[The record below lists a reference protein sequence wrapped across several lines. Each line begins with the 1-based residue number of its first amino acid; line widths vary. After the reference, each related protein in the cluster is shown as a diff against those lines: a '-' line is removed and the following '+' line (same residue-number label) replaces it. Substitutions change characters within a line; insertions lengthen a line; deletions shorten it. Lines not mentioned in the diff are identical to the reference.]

1 MQRIL
6 GGAIAACVLCVAL
19 AAVAQESPPGG
30 IDRLTGTLK
39 KIKDSGV
46 VRIGYRENSLPFSF
60 LDDAK
65 RPMGYSIDLCN
76 AIVEEVTDELG
87 GAELRVVYRAVTPE
101 TRFALL
107 QTGDIDLECGSTTA
121 NLERRRLV
129 AFSPLIFITGTKL
142 LVRKDSPVRSWR
154 DLREKTVAV
163 TRGTTNAAAVQSLS
177 DKQRLGLVF
186 VTGGDHRETF
196 DLFASG
202 KADALANDEVLIY
215 SMLAETRTR
224 AQFRI
229 VGDFLSYD
237 PYAFAYRKDDAP
249 FAEVV
254 ERTFRRLAQSR
265 ELVWTYERWFTKRLP
280 SGIRLDLPIS
290 PQLEESF
297 RGLGLPE

>member
-1 MQRIL
+1 M
-6 GGAIAACVLCVAL
+6 IAACMLCAAL
-19 AAVAQESPPGG
+19 AAAAQDTPPGV

-46 VRIGYRENSLPFSF
+46 VRLGYRENSLPFSF

-65 RPMGYSIDLCN
+65 RPVGYSIDLCN

-87 GAELRVVYRAVTPE
+87 GAELRVVYLVVTPE

-107 QTGDIDLECGSTTA
+107 QAGDIDLECGSTTA
-121 NLERRRLV
+121 NLERRKLV
-129 AFSPLIFITGTKL
+129 AFSPVMFITGTKL
-142 LVRKDSPVRSWR
+142 LVRKDSPIRSWR
-154 DLREKTVAV
+154 DLRGKTVAV
-163 TRGTTNAAAVQSLS
+163 TRGTTNAAAIQSLS
-177 DKQRLGLVF
+177 DKQHLGVVF
-186 VTGGDHRETF
+186 VTGGDHKETF
-196 DLFASG
+196 ELFTSG

-215 SMLAETRTR
+215 SMLAETRAR
-224 AQFRI
+224 AQFRL

-237 PYAFAYRKDDAP
+237 PYAIAYRKDDAP
-249 FAEVV
+249 FAAVV
-254 ERTFRRLAQSR
+254 ERTFRRLAESR
-265 ELVWTYERWFTKRLP
+265 ELVWSYEKWFTKRLP

>member
-1 MQRIL
+1 MRRIL
-6 GGAIAACVLCVAL
+6 GGVIAACMLCAAL
-19 AAVAQESPPGG
+19 AAAAQDTPPGV

-46 VRIGYRENSLPFSF
+46 VRLGYRENSLPFSF

-65 RPMGYSIDLCN
+65 RPVGYSIDLCN

-87 GAELRVVYRAVTPE
+87 GAELRVVYLVVTPE

-107 QTGDIDLECGSTTA
+107 QAGDIDLECGSTTA
-121 NLERRRLV
+121 NLERRKLV
-129 AFSPLIFITGTKL
+129 AFSPVMFITGTKL
-142 LVRKDSPVRSWR
+142 LVRKDSPIRSWR
-154 DLREKTVAV
+154 DLRGKTVAV
-163 TRGTTNAAAVQSLS
+163 TRGTTNAAAIQSLS
-177 DKQRLGLVF
+177 DEQHLGVVF
-186 VTGGDHRETF
+186 VTGGDHKETF
-196 DLFASG
+196 ELFTSG

-215 SMLAETRTR
+215 SMLAETRAR
-224 AQFRI
+224 AQFRL

-237 PYAFAYRKDDAP
+237 PYAIAYRQDDAP
-249 FAEVV
+249 FATVV
-254 ERTFRRLAQSR
+254 ERTFRRLAESR
-265 ELVWTYERWFTKRLP
+265 ELVLTYEKWFTKRLP

>member
-1 MQRIL
+1 MRRIL
-6 GGAIAACVLCVAL
+6 GGVIAACMLCAAL
-19 AAVAQESPPGG
+19 AAAAQDTPPGV

-46 VRIGYRENSLPFSF
+46 VRLGYRENSLPFSF

-65 RPMGYSIDLCN
+65 RPVGYSIDLCN

-87 GAELRVVYRAVTPE
+87 GAELRVVYLVVTPE

-107 QTGDIDLECGSTTA
+107 QAGNTDLECGSTTA
-121 NLERRRLV
+121 NLERRKLV
-129 AFSPLIFITGTKL
+129 AFSPVMFITGTKL
-142 LVRKDSPVRSWR
+142 LVRKDSPIRSWR
-154 DLREKTVAV
+154 DLRGKTVAV
-163 TRGTTNAAAVQSLS
+163 TRGTTNAAAIQSLS
-177 DKQRLGLVF
+177 DKQHLGVVF
-186 VTGGDHRETF
+186 VTGGDHKETF
-196 DLFASG
+196 ELFTSG

-215 SMLAETRTR
+215 SMLAETRAR
-224 AQFRI
+224 AQFRL

-237 PYAFAYRKDDAP
+237 PYAIAYRQDDAP
-249 FAEVV
+249 FATVV
-254 ERTFRRLAQSR
+254 ERTFRRLAESR
-265 ELVWTYERWFTKRLP
+265 ELVLTYEKWFTKRLP